1 VPLRRERELA
11 YAIVGESGGN
21 SHVLASLCFRWN
33 GKAPTAR
40 PHHHY
45 VPMGARIIVGAAAS
59 PSTNAH
65 AAIILR
71 SDVLRASKLF
81 PHTDAL
87 LSWLLEDATD
97 DAFGEQDRISFSL
110 HI

>member
-1 VPLRRERELA
+1 LERQSPQLRDRVITTYQRA
-11 YAIVGESGGN
+11 Q
-21 SHVLASLCFRWN
+21 
-33 GKAPTAR
+33 
-40 PHHHY
+40 
-45 VPMGARIIVGAAAS
+45 RIIVGAAAS

-65 AAIILR
+65 AAIIAYDKACEHLR

-87 LSWLLEDATD
+87 LNWLLEDVTD

-110 HI
+110 HIRTMIEEAERQQRVS